1 MVVLYKKG
9 SLKIKF
15 SKNNNNKFDQMEK
28 IHESG
33 CILTDCWKIF
43 LADYVF
49 PYIKIPGKIIY

>member
-1 MVVLYKKG
+1 MVVQKREFENQVFQKKQ
-9 SLKIKF
+9 
-15 SKNNNNKFDQMEK
+15 KFDQMEK

-49 PYIKIPGKIIY
+49 PRIKIPGKIIY